1 MKIAID
7 ADINGIELKKAIC
20 DFLAERKVD
29 FRDLAYLDAHQ
40 VDYPDIAFN
49 LARQISKGDFDRGI
63 LICGTGLGMAMC
75 ANKVK
80 GIFAGTCHDIFSAER
95 LRKSNDAQVI
105 TLGALVIG
113 RQLVMT
119 IIDAWLDSEFQ
130 GRRSEPKV
138 KRMRQLENESFG

>member
-75 ANKVK
+75 AN
-80 GIFAGTCHDIFSAER
+80 
-95 LRKSNDAQVI
+95 N
-105 TLGALVIG
+105 
-113 RQLVMT
+113 
-119 IIDAWLDSEFQ
+119 
-130 GRRSEPKV
+130 P
-138 KRMRQLENESFG
+138 